1 MKVTL
6 KEIRRL
12 QEDITDE
19 IDSISDV
26 PDVDYDLLTELRTI
40 NFNITMLF
48 LRYSMEKDTTVI
60 ELDDN
65 ADIKIIE
72 ALKPRRKHIGTKKG
86 NPDAFITH
94 LTPLLQN
101 LLNDIDDLRSTLPSG
116 SRNYLTKN
124 IDAQL
129 MRAKEPIEK
138 IISLE
143 NDEETLAVW
152 KKTVVSSVVNAA
164 ATMGKTRTEKKAAAA
179 RENGRKGGRPK
190 KETEKKSGS
199 TRTKK
204 TASKAPAKKATKTAS
219 TAKVKTKAKA
229 KTAEKKASRT
239 KTRK

>member
-72 ALKPRRKHIGTKKG
+72 ALKPRRKHISTKKG
-86 NPDAFITH
+86 NTDAFITH

-116 SRNYLTKN
+116 SRNYLSKN

-143 NDEETLAVW
+143 GDEDTLAAW

-199 TRTKK
+199 SKAKK
-204 TASKAPAKKATKTAS
+204 TASKAPAKKASKTA
-219 TAKVKTKAKA
+219 VKTKAKA
-229 KTAEKKASRT
+229 KTTEKKASRS

>member
-12 QEDITDE
+12 QDDITDK
-19 IDSISDV
+19 IDSISDD

-48 LRYSMEKDTTVI
+48 LRYSMEKDNTVI

-65 ADIKIIE
+65 SDAKIIE
-72 ALKPRRKHIGTKKG
+72 ALKPRRKSISARPGST
-86 NPDAFITH
+86 DSLITH

-101 LLNDIDDLRSTLPSG
+101 LLNDIDDLRSTLPG
-116 SRNYLTKN
+116 GPRNYLSKN

-129 MRAKEPIEK
+129 IRAKEPIEK

-143 NDEETLAVW
+143 EDFDTLMVW
-152 KKTVVSSVVNAA
+152 KKSLVSSVVNAA

-190 KETEKKSGS
+190 KEAEKKKSPAKAKKSSSKAGAKKSPSTAVKNRTKASTTEKK
-199 TRTKK
+199 
-204 TASKAPAKKATKTAS
+204 A
-219 TAKVKTKAKA
+219 VK
-229 KTAEKKASRT
+229 SRG
-239 KTRK
+239 RK

>member
-19 IDSISDV
+19 IESISDD

-48 LRYSMEKDTTVI
+48 LRYSMEKETTVI

-65 ADIKIIE
+65 SDIKIIE
-72 ALKPRRKHIGTKKG
+72 ALKPRRKNISTKKG
-86 NPDAFITH
+86 NSDAFISH
-94 LTPLLQN
+94 ITPLLQN
-101 LLNDIDDLRSTLPSG
+101 LLNDIDDLRSSLPTG
-116 SRNYLTKN
+116 ARNYLSRN

-129 MRAKEPIEK
+129 SRAKEPIEK

-143 NDEETLAVW
+143 GDEETLAVW
-152 KKTVVSSVVNAA
+152 TKKVVSSVVNAA

-190 KETEKKSGS
+190 KEEAKKSGS
-199 TRTKK
+199 SKTKK
-204 TASKAPAKKATKTAS
+204 TVSKSPAKKATKT
-219 TAKVKTKAKA
+219 TVKPKAKS
-229 KTAEKKASRT
+229 KTTEKKASRS
-239 KTRK
+239 KNRK